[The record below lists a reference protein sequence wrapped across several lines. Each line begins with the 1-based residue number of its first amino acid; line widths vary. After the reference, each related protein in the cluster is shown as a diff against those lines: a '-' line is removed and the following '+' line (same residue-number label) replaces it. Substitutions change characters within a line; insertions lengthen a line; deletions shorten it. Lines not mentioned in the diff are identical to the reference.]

1 MTFDTNAYAE
11 LGIVFSVRWT
21 NLAPSLAFVLLEFAF
36 FARQALS
43 KVVFHFGV
51 SARWTIIAFLL
62 LLVHEATRDT
72 RFAEARRSA
81 PAASRQNTCGIAHFA
96 AAAVCETGLALKLSE
111 RAY

>member
-36 FARQALS
+36 FARKAFS

-51 SARWTIIAFLL
+51 SARWTTIAFLL
-62 LLVHEATRDT
+62 HLVHKAAGDAS
-72 RFAEARRSA
+72 FAK
-81 PAASRQNTCGIAHFA
+81 SR
-96 AAAVCETGLALKLSE
+96 
-111 RAY
+111 